1 MKQRHEYIHVLIA
14 VIFWTIIAVL
24 GRIVPHIPNATPL
37 TSLSLLAGVLLTRP
51 KALGITLFSLF
62 VSDFILSHIYHYPIL
77 GSWTL
82 FTYSGFAFVVLMGVY
97 LSVESPLRFYL
108 ITIGLVSVA
117 YWLWTNLGV
126 WLLSGIYPHS
136 MSGLIIC
143 YEAALPFLRNAL
155 CGDLVW
161 MVTLFCLMRLAL
173 KDGLIGIGYT
183 NNLIY
188 K

>member
-1 MKQRHEYIHVLIA
+1 MKQRHEYRHVLIA
-14 VIFWTIIAVL
+14 VIFWTIIAVV
-24 GRIVPHIPNATPL
+24 GRIIPHIPNATPL
-37 TSLSLLAGVLLTRP
+37 TSLSLLAGVLLSRP
-51 KALGITLFSLF
+51 KALGIILFSLV
-62 VSDFILSHIYHYPIL
+62 VSDFILSHLYHYPIL

-82 FTYSGFAFVVLMGVY
+82 FTYSGFAFVVLIGAY
-97 LSVESPLRFYL
+97 LSMQSPLQSYL
-108 ITIGLVSVA
+108 VTIALVSIA
-117 YWLWTNLGV
+117 YWEWTNFGV

-136 MSGLIIC
+136 ISGLIIC

-173 KDGLIGIGYT
+173 KDRLIGIGYAK
-183 NNLIY
+183 NLIY